1 MMTPRESLAT
11 MLLHR
16 RARGLRVT
24 IAATAMALAC
34 AASPPAATAQPD
46 NGSLN
51 GRYIATSNGEWAQ
64 TNDQFRGETSV
75 RSTWTISSTCVDP
88 TDCTGTLSSD
98 LGWTADIYKKS
109 GMWYVRH
116 TIPSWRQCSDG
127 TSADGLQLFRFYAGD
142 PLTGQAVPSGSD
154 TYLGDE
160 VTSSASGACGINKQ
174 LVIKMPFKMV
184 AVAV

>member
-1 MMTPRESLAT
+1 MFLPRC
-11 MLLHR
+11 
-16 RARGLRVT
+16 ARGRRVT
-24 IAATAMALAC
+24 IVATAASLVC
-34 AASPPAATAQPD
+34 VASPPIAAAQPD
-46 NGSLN
+46 DGSLN
-51 GRYIATSNGEWAQ
+51 GRYIATSNGDWAQ
-64 TNDQFRGETSV
+64 TNDQFRKETSV
-75 RSTWTISSTCVDP
+75 RSTWTISSTCSAP
-88 TDCTGTLSSD
+88 TDCTGTVSSD

-116 TIPSWRQCSDG
+116 AIPGWRPCSDG
-127 TSADGLQLFRFYAGD
+127 AAADGLQLFRFYAGD

-184 AVAV
+184 AA